1 MMKILNITILFCLVW
16 ITAFSQDAVLISEG
30 NFVRGVIQGTNFET
44 VALKTTEGEMQ
55 TFRAKDIKSF
65 LWNGDTYES
74 KPVILNK
81 KAEIRFFKL
90 LEGGK
95 VNLYSY
101 GVTSE
106 LEEPQKAPTRVKPS
120 FGVGVGS
127 GGFGGGLGGGVSI
140 NLGGRRN
147 NTETNEIK
155 QKVKASY
162 FIERPGSGPIQEIFA
177 DGTKTA
183 ATKALLLQKL
193 VGDEDLTERIK
204 ATDSFDDKIILAFV
218 KSYNESVK

>member
-1 MMKILNITILFCLVW
+1 MRAVLILLMFICMGSY
-16 ITAFSQDAVLISEG
+16 AQDAVLISEG
-30 NFVRGVIQGTNFET
+30 NFIRGVIQGTNFET
-44 VALKTTEGEMQ
+44 VAIKTTEGEMQ
-55 TFRAKDIKSF
+55 TFKAKDIRSF

-74 KPVILNK
+74 KPIIFNK
-81 KAEIRFFKL
+81 KAEVRFFKL

-106 LEEPQKAPTRVKPS
+106 VEERQQQTSAKVKPS

-127 GGFGGGLGGGVSI
+127 GGFGGGVGGGISI

-147 NTETNEIK
+147 SDETNTTRQKIK
-155 QKVKASY
+155 ATY

-177 DGTKTA
+177 DGTRTT
-183 ATKALLLQKL
+183 ATKTLLLQKL
-193 VGDEDLTERIK
+193 TGDEDLTERIK